1 MRCGNGNEVLQLREG
16 ELTAQIMAAA
26 KIRFSKAG
34 HYEIESFGN
43 PYMTAVML
51 VLDRPHR

>member
-26 KIRFSKAG
+26 KIRLSKKAG

-43 PYMTAVML
+43 PYVTTVKL
-51 VLDRPHR
+51 VL